1 MPPVPARRL
10 PKKWADKAEVT
21 TMRKHELVTALLM
34 HADKS
39 LPRSNVEVVLKSLAK
54 AATLELVRTGQFSLP
69 GVGRFVVKERKPRL
83 ARNPHTGAS
92 VTVPARR
99 VAGFRPCKALRDG
112 L

>member
-1 MPPVPARRL
+1 M
-10 PKKWADKAEVT
+10 KKQ
-21 TMRKHELVTALLM
+21 ELVTALLM

-54 AATLELVRTGQFSLP
+54 TATLELVRTGQFSLP
-69 GVGRFVVKERKPRL
+69 GVGRFVVKERKPRV
-83 ARNPHTGAS
+83 ARNPRTGAS

-99 VAGFRPCKALRDG
+99 VVGLRPCKELRES